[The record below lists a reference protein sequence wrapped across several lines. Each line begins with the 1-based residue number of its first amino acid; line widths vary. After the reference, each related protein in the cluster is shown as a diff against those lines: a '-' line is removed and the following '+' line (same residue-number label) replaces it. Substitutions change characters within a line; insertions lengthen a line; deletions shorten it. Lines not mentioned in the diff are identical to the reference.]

1 VPAHGRLAPAV
12 LESFYTTAAQA
23 SFTLLALWWV
33 LLQIRHDAWIAD
45 VSYRRTVY
53 DVSFYFLLP
62 GMMSLGSLLAV
73 QESSVWRAS
82 FALLGAVGV
91 VESLILIAGRREMK
105 GRGFIV
111 ESADWVSLVL
121 YSLVV
126 AVALWTGLPDELG
139 LGLQPL
145 ELEGIL
151 LAGLIF
157 LGITLAAALFVTTGP
172 NVQRPGEQPPS

>member
-1 VPAHGRLAPAV
+1 M

-45 VSYRRTVY
+45 VAYRRTVY

-62 GMMSLGSLLAV
+62 GMMSRGSLLAV
-73 QESSVWRAS
+73 QQSSVWRAS
-82 FALLGAVGV
+82 FALLGAVGII
-91 VESLILIAGRREMK
+91 ESLILIAGRREMR
-105 GRGFIV
+105 GRGMLV
-111 ESADWVSLVL
+111 ESADWLSLAL

-157 LGITLAAALFVTTGP
+157 LGIALAAALFVTTGP
-172 NVQRPGEQPPS
+172 HVDRADEQQR

>member
-1 VPAHGRLAPAV
+1 M

-33 LLQIRHDAWIAD
+33 LLQIRHDAWISDAA
-45 VSYRRTVY
+45 YRRTVY

-73 QESSVWRAS
+73 SEASVWRVS
-82 FALLGAVGV
+82 FALMGAAGL
-91 VESLILIAGRREMK
+91 VESLILIAGRR
-105 GRGFIV
+105 GLRARGLLMDA
-111 ESADWVSLVL
+111 ADWLSLVL
-121 YSLVV
+121 YGLVV
-126 AVALWTGLPDELG
+126 AVALWSGLPEELG
-139 LGLQPL
+139 LGLTPL

-151 LAGLIF
+151 LAALIF

-172 NVQRPGEQPPS
+172 QFAQPDEQPPR

>member
-1 VPAHGRLAPAV
+1 MLD
-12 LESFYTTAAQA
+12 SFYTTAAQA
-23 SFTLLALWWV
+23 CFTLLALWWV

-45 VSYRRTVY
+45 VAYRRTVY

-73 QESSVWRAS
+73 QQSSVWRAS
-82 FALLGAVGV
+82 FALLGAVGII
-91 VESLILIAGRREMK
+91 ESLILIAGRREMR
-105 GRGFIV
+105 GRGMLV
-111 ESADWVSLVL
+111 ESADWLSLVL

-126 AVALWTGLPDELG
+126 AVALWTGLPDDLG

-157 LGITLAAALFVTTGP
+157 LGIALAAALFVTTGP
-172 NVQRPGEQPPS
+172 HVHRADEQQR

>member
-1 VPAHGRLAPAV
+1 V
-12 LESFYTTAAQA
+12 LDSFYTTAAQA

-45 VSYRRTVY
+45 VAYRRTVY

-73 QESSVWRAS
+73 QQSSVWRAS
-82 FALLGAVGV
+82 FALMGAVGV
-91 VESLILIAGRREMK
+91 VESLILIAGRREMR
-105 GRGFIV
+105 GRGLLV
-111 ESADWVSLVL
+111 ESADWLSLVL
-121 YSLVV
+121 YALVV

-157 LGITLAAALFVTTGP
+157 LGIALAAALFVTTGP
-172 NVQRPGEQPPS
+172 HMPQPDDQAPR